1 MNTSVNQ
8 AIKPRTFNPHI
19 LHWNYRAYP
28 PVQEEL
34 EHDMKCVE
42 DLYLRGNQIRELPSW
57 LMLFTRLT
65 ELHLEWN
72 ELEYIPSDI
81 CKLKN
86 LVVLGLSNNRLKE
99 LPDSITKLTS
109 LETLLASDNMLVT
122 IPEEVHELKSL
133 KLLDL
138 ARNFITVLPDLLG
151 KCPRLEEIDLRQNRL
166 TSLPESIIHLPRFQ
180 YFDIGQ
186 NNLLYFPIK
195 PFSTI
200 PTIVHEGN
208 RHLNYLS
215 YAMASMLHIKDDEI
229 IDLFL
234 HYTGPSLQ
242 KVNQFDYETLNNAM
256 LKTTMGDT
264 IVLPK
269 GLTKVDNAKQPEIPA
284 LMDLCLSRLHTMSKT
299 NVRYEKYLKSRLPKC
314 LRTRLLNDGPSVA
327 CDVCKKYLFGNV
339 VIRLFVPSHM
349 LCNGDCAYHYIAVF
363 TCHVC
368 CTASFPGGS
377 EFPNDLIELNW
388 TTIETSK

>member
-1 MNTSVNQ
+1 MVWDIFKYSLNIIFSNISFYERFFRSNRVY
-8 AIKPRTFNPHI
+8 FFFL
-19 LHWNYRAYP
+19 LH
-28 PVQEEL
+28 
-34 EHDMKCVE
+34 
-42 DLYLRGNQIRELPSW
+42 
-57 LMLFTRLT
+57 FLT
-65 ELHLEWN
+65 C
-72 ELEYIPSDI
+72 S
-81 CKLKN
+81 
-86 LVVLGLSNNRLKE
+86 
-99 LPDSITKLTS
+99 
-109 LETLLASDNMLVT
+109 
-122 IPEEVHELKSL
+122 
-133 KLLDL
+133 
-138 ARNFITVLPDLLG
+138 
-151 KCPRLEEIDLRQNRL
+151 
-166 TSLPESIIHLPRFQ
+166 
-180 YFDIGQ
+180 
-186 NNLLYFPIK
+186 
-195 PFSTI
+195 
-200 PTIVHEGN
+200 
-208 RHLNYLS
+208 
-215 YAMASMLHIKDDEI
+215 
-229 IDLFL
+229 
-234 HYTGPSLQ
+234 
-242 KVNQFDYETLNNAM
+242 QFDYETLNNAM

-314 LRTRLLNDGPSVA
+314 LRTRLLNNGPSVA